1 MGRIEGWKVISA
13 ITGFSVRKLKRA
25 ETWEGLPRIPVFRL
39 GPGKTQVCADEDE
52 LAVWMKALRKAR
64 EA

>member
-25 ETWEGLPRIPVFRL
+25 EHWALPRIPVFRL

-52 LAVWMKALRKAR
+52 LTAWMKALRKAR